1 MVDAPP
7 SPSLVSAFIGVLLA
21 PVVTLLTAWAIGHR
35 LAARWSL
42 WQKHRE
48 QTLAATSEFYR
59 LYGEFFAVWKLWNNS
74 VRQSTAVGQDDRRW
88 NLLERA
94 AAAEASMET
103 IMLKLASERILSEAD
118 LATLGRF
125 RQAFQYLRDV
135 IRQREELDWHYSEH
149 PGYLAFKKLAVRVS
163 RLVSADVSRLPTA
176 EQAQELLIAI
186 TSNRWE
192 GVWSVHRDEHIAA
205 TPRDRRECW

>member
-135 IRQREELDWHYSEH
+135 IRQREELGLALLRTSGISGLQEARRESVTSCFGGRKPASDSGASAGVADSHYVEQM
-149 PGYLAFKKLAVRVS
+149 GR
-163 RLVSADVSRLPTA
+163 RLVGAPGRA
-176 EQAQELLIAI
+176 
-186 TSNRWE
+186 
-192 GVWSVHRDEHIAA
+192 HRRHS
-205 TPRDRRECW
+205 PGP